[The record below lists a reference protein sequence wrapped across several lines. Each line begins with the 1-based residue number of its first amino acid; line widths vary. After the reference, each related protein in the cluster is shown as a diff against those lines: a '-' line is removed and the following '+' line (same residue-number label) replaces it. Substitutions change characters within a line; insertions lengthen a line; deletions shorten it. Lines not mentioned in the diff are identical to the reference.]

1 MVFITFL
8 IKQPKLSAWDK
19 SLCMTERDPMYW
31 PSLIST
37 LPWLWRNVL
46 QDQSVFLDFMPS
58 PQAGHLPDVT
68 SVLPHLLK
76 TYSHL
81 WLLGMKHLLVGQLF
95 TRYLNY
101 LILQDSLAESYL
113 LEAHLSLPAI
123 LWAPAINFTLSEHL
137 LSVWSLSV
145 CFFTTKYTFLTER

>member
-1 MVFITFL
+1 
-8 IKQPKLSAWDK
+8 
-19 SLCMTERDPMYW
+19 
-31 PSLIST
+31 
-37 LPWLWRNVL
+37 
-46 QDQSVFLDFMPS
+46 MPS

-81 WLLGMKHLLVGQLF
+81 WLLGMKHLLVGQLL

-123 LWAPAINFTLSEHL
+123 LWAPALALLYQSTCFQCGHCQFASLLQSTL
-137 LSVWSLSV
+137 
-145 CFFTTKYTFLTER
+145 F